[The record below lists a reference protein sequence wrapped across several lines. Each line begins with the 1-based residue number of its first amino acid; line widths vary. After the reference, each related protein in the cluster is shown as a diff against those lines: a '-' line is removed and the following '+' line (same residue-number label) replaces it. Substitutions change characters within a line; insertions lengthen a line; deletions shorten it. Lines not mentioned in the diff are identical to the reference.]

1 MLTMVKTRRIQQ
13 SLERVGAV
21 LMFLAARR
29 SQFDRLRRNTT
40 SYHTYHSP
48 KASPWLTMLFILS
61 FQV

>member
-40 SYHTYHSP
+40 SYHTP
-48 KASPWLTMLFILS
+48 KASQWLTMLFILS